1 MLLQKKFELNC
12 AQTSRRHEELIDEN
26 LRRSSSENVYFD
38 PKAQKTWPTCFVELD
53 ISTWSSSLEFLCTNL
68 YQQNVTTN
76 SPIQSALNPFIM
88 VNFLF
93 ITLKRHFKPCFWF
106 ERL

>member
-1 MLLQKKFELNC
+1 MLLQKNFELNC

-26 LRRSSSENVYFD
+26 LRRSSSENVHFD

-76 SPIQSALNPFIM
+76 SPIQSALNPLC
-88 VNFLF
+88 NGEFL
-93 ITLKRHFKPCFWF
+93 IHYFKKTF
-106 ERL
+106 